1 MPTDTNNRGWKKVYM
16 IPMDQMEKIPY
27 SIKTPDGNIHID
39 YPAGSPPLCIQKFVN
54 HSLFNHSKVR
64 NISGEKGLMVGGG
77 KRYDKTSAT
86 VIDYVPAINNNST
99 TSGQTN
105 SLLYEASLAFDN
117 ICCNSSV
124 SHSYRNEIKLLSKM
138 NNVTTMKCTKVSSTD
153 NHSTKITVHPTY
165 SITRNLTN
173 ALHYDI
179 NDDSRSYAIWYTTS
193 DNKRRKSWLLFPDY
207 GIAIE
212 IGKYILISWDGRV
225 MKHCTCSCDEN
236 VEDTPI
242 YSFFASSNKLVS
254 FYYKIETAFKKKG
267 HNKGLCKGNK
277 VYVRERLRNMKHQFQ
292 YTDPNATKHPNKF
305 MYRSAHII
313 SINVSRKSVF
323 ISFLGAIKG
332 DYEVQLYNICN
343 ATFLKSN
350 FCRY

>member
-1 MPTDTNNRGWKKVYM
+1 MSIKRNNITGHFSSPSPLLFNGKKLKVDERLVLLNEKSKQGRREQISGLIYNQTQMPTDTNNRGWNNVYR
-16 IPMDQMEKIPY
+16 IPIDQMEKISY

-54 HSLFNHSKVR
+54 HLLFNHSKVR

-124 SHSYRNEIKLLSKM
+124 SHSYRNEIKVLSKM

-153 NHSTKITVHPTY
+153 NNSTKITVHPTY
-165 SITRNLTN
+165 SITRNITN

-179 NDDSRSYAIWYTTS
+179 NDDSRSFAIWYTTS
-193 DNKRRKSWLLFPDY
+193 DNKRSKSWLLFPDY

-212 IGKYILISWDGRV
+212 IGKYILISWDSRV

-254 FYYKIETAFKKKG
+254 FYYKIETAFKKRDITRV
-267 HNKGLCKGNK
+267 C
-277 VYVRERLRNMKHQFQ
+277 VR
-292 YTDPNATKHPNKF
+292 
-305 MYRSAHII
+305 
-313 SINVSRKSVF
+313 V
-323 ISFLGAIKG
+323 IK
-332 DYEVQLYNICN
+332 YM
-343 ATFLKSN
+343 
-350 FCRY
+350 

>member
-1 MPTDTNNRGWKKVYM
+1 
-16 IPMDQMEKIPY
+16 
-27 SIKTPDGNIHID
+27 
-39 YPAGSPPLCIQKFVN
+39 
-54 HSLFNHSKVR
+54 
-64 NISGEKGLMVGGG
+64 
-77 KRYDKTSAT
+77 
-86 VIDYVPAINNNST
+86 
-99 TSGQTN
+99 
-105 SLLYEASLAFDN
+105 
-117 ICCNSSV
+117 
-124 SHSYRNEIKLLSKM
+124 
-138 NNVTTMKCTKVSSTD
+138 
-153 NHSTKITVHPTY
+153 
-165 SITRNLTN
+165 
-173 ALHYDI
+173 
-179 NDDSRSYAIWYTTS
+179 
-193 DNKRRKSWLLFPDY
+193 
-207 GIAIE
+207 
-212 IGKYILISWDGRV
+212 

-343 ATFLKSN
+343 ATFVKYNLSTVICRLKLTSRRSYHSGLQTCGPWVSRPCFNFARVFHTQNNCDSN
-350 FCRY
+350 TVTNILPILGTVI